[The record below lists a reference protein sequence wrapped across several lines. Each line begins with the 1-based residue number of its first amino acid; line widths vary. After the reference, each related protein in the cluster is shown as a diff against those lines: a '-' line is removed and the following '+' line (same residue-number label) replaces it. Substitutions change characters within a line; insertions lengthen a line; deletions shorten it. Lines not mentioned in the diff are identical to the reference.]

1 MKKYFLLILFTGFF
15 YLVSIPCIAVGKG
28 VNPVRH
34 IKYMQVMDTIP
45 EKKNAEV
52 ETKPGKTK
60 QTDVEKKPV
69 AKIIKVVPKAHKQ
82 PIPVPVKVKIKPITI
97 PKPVIIK
104 PIIKI
109 GH

>member
-1 MKKYFLLILFTGFF
+1 M
-15 YLVSIPCIAVGKG
+15 VSISCIAHEKG
-28 VNPVRH
+28 INPVSH
-34 IKYMQVMDTIP
+34 IKCMQVMDTIP

-82 PIPVPVKVKIKPITI
+82 PIPVPVKIKVKPIKI

-104 PIIKI
+104 PVIKI